1 MMRFF
6 GSAIAALA
14 VAACA
19 SNVRADAQNHPQA
32 QQPATRV
39 ATVCDL
45 ANWGRGMVGV
55 RVRLRA
61 EYFTDF
67 RHGAFLSDPKCPA
80 VRLQL
85 GVRSAAADASLER
98 FDKALGQ
105 HYDYYLGRKFKVDV
119 TGRFEWEEA
128 NVLYKELPPDRQL
141 RIPAHGEI
149 SLLKI
154 WSFEKPNWHKSK

>member
-1 MMRFF
+1 MMRSFV
-6 GSAIAALA
+6 GAMAALA
-14 VAACA
+14 AVACV
-19 SNVRADAQNHPQA
+19 SNVRADAHDRSQA
-32 QQPATRV
+32 QQTATRV
-39 ATVCDL
+39 AAVCDL
-45 ANWGRGMVGV
+45 AHWGPEMAGA

-67 RHGAFLSDPKCPA
+67 HHGAFLSDPKCPA

-98 FDKALGQ
+98 FDKVLGQ

-119 TGRFEWEEA
+119 TGSFEWEEA
-128 NVLYKELPPDRQL
+128 SVLYKELPPDRQL

-154 WSFEKPNWHKSK
+154 WSFEKPNSHGSR